1 MGVMGVLSGDQ
12 DLALLGSHQMHL
24 VNDVSPMCW
33 SRVVQSNSHS
43 AETKPNLTGCSLFFF
58 FFFFH
63 RSYQMWDVWLEAF
76 LSEV

>member
-33 SRVVQSNSHS
+33 SRVVQPNSHS
-43 AETKPNLTGCSLFFF
+43 AETKPNLTGCSLVLCR
-58 FFFFH
+58 